1 MEKETKKAGISA
13 EISQPVADFIAE
25 LKKEL
30 RLIHQITSEEDL
42 EELEITQAS
51 ENMTLIYEKI
61 RNIVDYK
68 EDHLIKRSAIER
80 ILRRNLL
87 IEHRQKEFSEQFINE
102 LIMAGYLSRQEAEKK
117 LRDKV
122 KKILSKYQKLIG
134 KIRNFDNKSWVIG
147 IASCE
152 IEECLFPMATRR
164 ALVRAMFNSLKDKIV
179 FEGRE
184 KNIAGSEKDIQTY
197 IAVLRS
203 LSKVDRVSLNFN
215 LFKIYCPIWFGGGHE
230 EKTIRDVAAN
240 LAHHIRTIQTKSY
253 NPLSFRI
260 AVALRRQAVYFNVFY
275 EVVLNNIDKI
285 DKILGNKESLQF
297 ASQLVSEN
305 FYDREMGKFW
315 KRVKRSLFFLVIT
328 KILLAAAVEYPYD
341 LYIIGT
347 VNFMPILI
355 NLIFPPVYLTIL
367 SATIKR
373 PSESNSVLIAK
384 GIEEIVYK
392 ENRSK
397 IAPIKIFERE
407 TVKDQILNLFFLL
420 TFAVSFGIVIWILSR
435 MNFNYVGIA
444 IFLFL
449 FSIVSFFNALVRQPI
464 RELLIARSREGF
476 VGVLIDTLS
485 IPFVRIGKWLSTKFS
500 QINILLMILDV
511 LIEAPLKVF
520 VRFIQDWT
528 GFLRRKKEEMI

>member
-1 MEKETKKAGISA
+1 MEKEKKRQEIST

-30 RLIHQITSEEDL
+30 KLTNQVAAEEEL

-61 RNIVDYK
+61 RNVIDYK

-87 IEHRQKEFSEQFINE
+87 IELRHKEFSEQFINE
-102 LIMAGYLSRQEAEKK
+102 LIMAGYLSRQEADKK
-117 LRDKV
+117 LREKV
-122 KKILSKYQKLIG
+122 KTILSKYQELVG
-134 KIRNFDNKSWVIG
+134 KIRNFDNKSWIVG

-164 ALVRAMFNSLKDKIV
+164 ALVRAMFNTLKNKIA

-184 KNIAGSEKDIQTY
+184 KNIAESEKDIQSY

-203 LSKVDRVSLNFN
+203 LAKVDQVSLNFN
-215 LFKIYCPIWFGGGHE
+215 LFKIYCPIWFE
-230 EKTIRDVAAN
+230 EGSEERKIKNVAAN
-240 LAHHIRTIQTKSY
+240 LAQHIRTIRKKSN

-260 AVALRRQAVYFNVFY
+260 AVALRKQAVYFNVFY
-275 EVVLNNIDKI
+275 EVALNNIDKI
-285 DKILGNKESLQF
+285 DKILGNNESLQF

-305 FYDREMGKFW
+305 FYDREMGKFR

-328 KILLAAAVEYPYD
+328 KILLAGAVEYPYEF
-341 LYIIGT
+341 YFIGA
-347 VNFMPILI
+347 VNFIPILI
-355 NLIFPPVYLTIL
+355 NLLFPPIYLIIL

-392 ENRSK
+392 ENRNK
-397 IAPIKIFERE
+397 IASVKIFERE
-407 TVKDQILNLFFLL
+407 TLKDQILNLFFLL
-420 TFAVSFGIVIWILSR
+420 TFAVSFGIVVSVLLKL
-435 MNFNYVGIA
+435 NFNYVGIA

-464 RELLIARSREGF
+464 RELLIARGKEGF
-476 VGVLIDTLS
+476 LGVLIDTLS

-500 QINILLMILDV
+500 QVNILLMIFDV